1 MNYQETLSYLL
12 EQLPMYQR
20 IGVSA
25 YRTGLDNTYKLDD
38 YFNNPHRHFKTIHVA
53 GTNGKGSVTHLLS
66 SVLQEAGYKTGLYTS
81 PHLVDFR
88 ERIKVNGR
96 LITKRFVME
105 FVNKHK
111 FFFDTFNPSFFEI
124 SVFMAFT
131 WFQHCHVDVAVIE
144 VGLGGR
150 LDATNIISPVLSVI
164 TNIGKDHTEI
174 LGDTLERI
182 AAEKAGI
189 IKRRIPVVIGESQP
203 QILHIFNH
211 IAEQHNAPLQIAD
224 QEYQIDSN
232 IYSKEKYQVFNVC
245 KGNET
250 FLPNLKCGLLGHYQQ
265 KNVITVLATV
275 DQLKKA
281 GFNIDEKSIYSG
293 IRKVIGNTGLSGR
306 WQVIQCDPCI
316 ICDTAHN
323 TDGLRLVLQQ
333 VAHTA
338 YQNLHLIIGFVSD
351 KDVNEILKFMP
362 ETANYYFTR
371 LSVPRTMDEN
381 SLANLASRYRLKGQ
395 AYKDI
400 KEAFK
405 AAQENAGLHD
415 LIFITGSTFLVGDF
429 LKMYKHADIPVI
441 M

>member
-20 IGVSA
+20 IGISA
-25 YRTGLDNTYKLDD
+25 YRTGLENTNKLDD
-38 YFNNPHRHFKTIHVA
+38 YFNNPHRNFKTIHVA
-53 GTNGKGSVTHLLS
+53 GTNGKGSVTHMLA

-88 ERIKVNGR
+88 ERMKVNGR
-96 LITKRFVME
+96 MITKRFVKE

-131 WFQHCHVDVAVIE
+131 WFQHCKVDVAVIE

-174 LGDTLERI
+174 LGDTIDKI

-189 IKRRIPVVIGESQP
+189 IKGRTPVVIGENQS
-203 QILHIFNH
+203 QILHIFTH
-211 IAEQHNAPLQIAD
+211 IAEQHKAPLKIAD
-224 QEYQIDSN
+224 QKYHINSN
-232 IYSKEKYQVFNVC
+232 VHAKGKYQQFNVF
-245 KGNET
+245 KGNEI
-250 FLPNLKCGLLGHYQQ
+250 FLPSLKCGLLGHYQQ
-265 KNVITVLATV
+265 KNVMTVLEAI
-275 DQLKKA
+275 DQLKET

-306 WQVIQCDPCI
+306 WQMIHFDPCI

-323 TDGLRLVLQQ
+323 EAGLRLVLQQ
-333 VAHTA
+333 VANTA

-351 KDVNEILKFMP
+351 KDVNEILQFMP
-362 ETANYYFTR
+362 KRANYYFTR

-381 SLANLASRYRLKGQ
+381 SLAKLASRYQLNGL

-400 KEAFK
+400 TDAFK
-405 AAQENAGLHD
+405 AAKENAGHHD

-429 LKMYKHADIPVI
+429 LKIYKHGEKPTVQ
-441 M
+441 